1 MWQVMT
7 VSLKAKRVV
16 FVPTDGVLDICKDDS
31 NRRIRGLDFSHPA
44 GLTPLVSGLAFRK
57 SAVRAV
63 DAQLLG
69 ASAEAVTLKV
79 SIRRPPELDTT
90 NTIAIDDKVYDITR
104 TDDDGRLVWLYLTQ
118 IKTSGQCELVSVKT
132 TYDDLGIAKSI
143 ETRQKVYI
151 RTITYGQEAASKG
164 LFNDTT
170 ITLRTCDYAGER
182 VVVMAGVRYRVQSV
196 VGDGDWVRLRCV
208 EGVAEVG
215 KS

>member
-16 FVPTDGVLDICKDDS
+16 FAPTDGVLDICKDDS
-31 NRRIRGLDFSHPA
+31 NRRSRGIDFSRPV
-44 GLTPLVSGLAFRK
+44 GLIPLVSGLPFCK
-57 SAVRAV
+57 TAVRAL

-79 SIRRPPELDTT
+79 SIRRPPQLETT
-90 NTIAIDDKVYDITR
+90 NTIVIGDKVYDITR
-104 TDDDGRLVWLYLTQ
+104 TDDNGHLVWLYLTQ

-132 TYDDLGIAKSI
+132 TYDDLGIAKST

-151 RTITYGQEAASKG
+151 RAITYGQEAASKG

-196 VGDGDWVRLRCV
+196 AGDGDWVRLRCV

>member
-7 VSLKAKRVV
+7 VSLKAKRTV
-16 FVPTDGVLDICKDDS
+16 FAPTDGVLDICKDDLT
-31 NRRIRGLDFSHPA
+31 RRLRGIDFSRPV
-44 GLTPLVSGLAFRK
+44 GLISLVSGLPFRK
-57 SAVRAV
+57 SAVRAL

-79 SIRRPPELDTT
+79 STRRPPELETT
-90 NTIAIDDKVYDITR
+90 NTIVIGDKVYDITR

-118 IKTSGQCELVSVKT
+118 IKTASQCELVSVKT

-151 RTITYGQEAASKG
+151 RAITYGQEAASKG

-196 VGDGDWVRLRCV
+196 AGDGDWVRLRCV

>member
-7 VSLKAKRVV
+7 VSLKAKRTV
-16 FVPTDGVLDICKDDS
+16 FAPTDGVLDICKDDLT
-31 NRRIRGLDFSHPA
+31 RRLRGIDFSRPV
-44 GLTPLVSGLAFRK
+44 GLISLVSGLPFRK

-79 SIRRPPELDTT
+79 SARRPPQLDTT
-90 NTIAIDDKVYDITR
+90 HTIVIDDKVYDITR
-104 TDDDGRLVWLYLTQ
+104 TDDNGRLVWLYLAQ
-118 IKTSGQCELVSVKT
+118 IKIVGQCELVSVKT
-132 TYDDLGIAKSI
+132 TYDDLGIARSI

-164 LFNDTT
+164 LFNDMT
-170 ITLRTCDYAGER
+170 ITLRSCDYAAER

-196 VGDGDWVRLRCV
+196 AGDGDWVRLRCV

>member
-1 MWQVMT
+1 MA
-7 VSLKAKRVV
+7 LKHKRVV
-16 FVPTDGVLDICKDDS
+16 FAPTDGVAYLCEDTLE
-31 NRRIRGLDFSHPA
+31 RLERGVDFSTA
-44 GLTPLVSGLAFRK
+44 SGLRFIYSLPFRK

-69 ASAEAVTLKV
+69 ASAEAVTLKICV
-79 SIRRPPELDTT
+79 RRPPSLATT
-90 NTIAIDDKVYDITR
+90 KTVAISGQAYDITR
-104 TDDDGRLVWLYLTQ
+104 TDESDGLSWLYLSKLSTAG
-118 IKTSGQCELVSVKT
+118 TCELVSVKAD
-132 TYDDLGIAKSI
+132 YDDIGIAHST

-151 RTITYGQEAASKG
+151 REISYGQEAASKG

-170 ITLRTCDYAGER
+170 ITLRSCDYAGER

-196 VGDGDWVRLRCV
+196 AGDGDWVRLRCV

>member
-1 MWQVMT
+1 MA
-7 VSLKAKRVV
+7 LKHKRVV
-16 FVPTDGVLDICKDDS
+16 FAPTDGVAYLCEDTLE
-31 NRRIRGLDFSHPA
+31 RLERGVDFSTA
-44 GLTPLVSGLAFRK
+44 SGLRFIYSLPFRK
-57 SAVRAV
+57 STVRTV

-79 SIRRPPELDTT
+79 SIRRPPQLETT
-90 NTIAIDDKVYDITR
+90 NTIVIGDKVYDITR

-132 TYDDLGIAKSI
+132 TYDDLGIAKST

-151 RTITYGQEAASKG
+151 RAITYGQEAASKG

-196 VGDGDWVRLRCV
+196 AGDGDWVRLRCV
-208 EGVAEVG
+208 EGVTEVG